1 MLKLKLVS
9 SQVKAFLD
17 DSIDSFKSLE
27 KISACPALEKDLSM
41 SFEACGKCWNR
52 EMPQK

>member
-17 DSIDSFKSLE
+17 DSIDSFKILE
-27 KISACPALEKDLSM
+27 NLCVYFNCLH
-41 SFEACGKCWNR
+41 
-52 EMPQK
+52 